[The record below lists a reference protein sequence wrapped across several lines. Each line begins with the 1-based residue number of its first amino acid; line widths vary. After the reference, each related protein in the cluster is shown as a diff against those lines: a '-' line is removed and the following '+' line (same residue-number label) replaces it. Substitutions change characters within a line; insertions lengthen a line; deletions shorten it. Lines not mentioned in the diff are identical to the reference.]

1 MRLCAL
7 LDGGD
12 GVPEMKEPLGSGSVF
27 HRLHVSLH
35 PFYYA
40 TPVIASVL
48 GKQVPCPHYREQLI
62 LPVGQLKL

>member
-1 MRLCAL
+1 
-7 LDGGD
+7 
-12 GVPEMKEPLGSGSVF
+12 MKEPLGSGSVL

-35 PFYYA
+35 PFYSLCSYK
-40 TPVIASVL
+40 VIASVL